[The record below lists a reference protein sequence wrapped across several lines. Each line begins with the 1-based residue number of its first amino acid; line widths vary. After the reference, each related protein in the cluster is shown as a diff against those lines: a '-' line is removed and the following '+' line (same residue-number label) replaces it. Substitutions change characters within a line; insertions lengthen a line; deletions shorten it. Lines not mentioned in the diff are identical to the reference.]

1 MLGSF
6 YFFGKE
12 IGYYTLMALI
22 GALAAG
28 FFCYNRAKR
37 KKLDEVKMIFLLLFS
52 MIGVFLGAH
61 FVFGLTNIQYFQLFA
76 MVENFGQFIYVVS
89 MIFGGQVFYGGLLG
103 GIAAGAIY
111 SKITHLDN
119 FGGYT
124 DCAAPAVPLFHFFGR
139 IGCFLGG
146 CCYGIESEFGFTF
159 THSLV
164 ESANGVRRFPVQLF
178 EAGFNLLL
186 FFLLFIMLKKEKL
199 KGRLFLLYLGLYAP
213 VRFGL
218 EFLRGDTYRGYLFGL
233 STSQIISLGIMLVLA
248 VYTLIKK
255 LNKKSGKQS
264 S

>member
-1 MLGSF
+1 MFPGFTLFGRFYGSYPIMAAIGAIIAGLIAILLYKKKTGDGYPMLITLLISAVGVSVGGVLLYGITNVQYWHLLF
-6 YFFGKE
+6 EAEDFEQFWKFLTAFFG
-12 IGYYTLMALI
+12 G
-22 GALAAG
+22 
-28 FFCYNRAKR
+28 
-37 KKLDEVKMIFLLLFS
+37 S
-52 MIGVFLGAH
+52 
-61 FVFGLTNIQYFQLFA
+61 
-76 MVENFGQFIYVVS
+76 
-89 MIFGGQVFYGGLLG
+89 VFYGGLFG
-103 GIAAGAIY
+103 GIVAALIVIRVNRYPRAEI
-111 SKITHLDN
+111 
-119 FGGYT
+119 T

-139 IGCFLGG
+139 IGCFLAG

-178 EAGFNLLL
+178 EAGFNMLL
-186 FFLLFIMLKKEKL
+186 FFLLFIVLKKEKL

-213 VRFGL
+213 ARFGL

>member
-1 MLGSF
+1 MQ
-6 YFFGKE
+6 YWH
-12 IGYYTLMALI
+12 
-22 GALAAG
+22 
-28 FFCYNRAKR
+28 
-37 KKLDEVKMIFLLLFS
+37 LLFEAEDFEQFWK
-52 MIGVFLGAH
+52 FLTA
-61 FVFGLTNIQYFQLFA
+61 
-76 MVENFGQFIYVVS
+76 
-89 MIFGGQVFYGGLLG
+89 IFGGSVFYGGLFG
-103 GIAAGAIY
+103 GIVAALIVIRVNRYPRAEI
-111 SKITHLDN
+111 
-119 FGGYT
+119 T

-186 FFLLFIMLKKEKL
+186 FFLLFIVLKKEKL

-213 VRFGL
+213 ARFGL

>member
-1 MLGSF
+1 MLLYGITNVQYWHLLF
-6 YFFGKE
+6 EAEDFEQFWKFLTAFFG
-12 IGYYTLMALI
+12 G
-22 GALAAG
+22 
-28 FFCYNRAKR
+28 
-37 KKLDEVKMIFLLLFS
+37 S
-52 MIGVFLGAH
+52 
-61 FVFGLTNIQYFQLFA
+61 
-76 MVENFGQFIYVVS
+76 
-89 MIFGGQVFYGGLLG
+89 VFYGGLFG
-103 GIAAGAIY
+103 GIVAALIVIRVNRYPRAEI
-111 SKITHLDN
+111 
-119 FGGYT
+119 T

-146 CCYGIESEFGFTF
+146 CCYGIECEFGFTF

-164 ESANGVRRFPVQLF
+164 ESANGVRRIPVQLF

-186 FFLLFIMLKKEKL
+186 FFLLFIVLKKEKL

-213 VRFGL
+213 ARFGL